1 MPKLF
6 LAKLERHFYAADDIR
21 CAKVDAGGCFN
32 RKSSSLGVD
41 KSSHFAGKVGILD
54 DNSFWKISEGE
65 FSLVLTELLFLGSPK
80 KIQHYKP
87 KSLIWA

>member
-6 LAKLERHFYAADDIR
+6 LAKLERHFYPAADIR

-41 KSSHFAGKVGILD
+41 KSSHFVGKVSILD
-54 DNSFWKISEGE
+54 DNSFWKIGEGE
-65 FSLVLTELLFLGSPK
+65 FCLILPVRVSSEFQIAALSFKL
-80 KIQHYKP
+80 
-87 KSLIWA
+87 KS